1 MTYLPFWLV
10 ERIIMSSTLRPHC
23 GISCSCSHKSRQPR
37 SVVRCFDPQNPVT
50 SVNDSSVNKTCSF
63 RPCIDIHKGQVK
75 QIVGSSLSASSSDN
89 LVTNF
94 TSDQPAEYYASLYKQ
109 DDLPGGHIIMLGAD
123 DESRAAAK
131 KGLLAYNGF
140 MQIGGGVNPDN
151 AAEWLD
157 SGASHLIVTS
167 YIFQDGELNEDRLK
181 ELVKAVGRDRLVL
194 DLSCK
199 KHDGK
204 YHVATDRWQK
214 ISSLAVD
221 EQSLTKLGQSCAEFL
236 VHGIDV
242 EGKQSGIDGELVELL
257 ADQSPIPVTYAG
269 GVSSMDDVELINR
282 AGQGRVDVTIGSA
295 LDLFGGPVSYAEV
308 VFWHLQQR
316 SSS

>member
-1 MTYLPFWLV
+1 ML
-10 ERIIMSSTLRPHC
+10 SLRPQV
-23 GISCSCSHKSRQPR
+23 GISCSRPHSTRRSR
-37 SVVRCFDPQNPVT
+37 SLTRCFDPQNPVT

-75 QIVGSSLSASSSDN
+75 QIVGSSLEGSSDDKG

-94 TSDQPAEYYASLYKQ
+94 ASEEPAEYYASLYKQ

-123 DESRAAAK
+123 DASREAAK
-131 KGLLAYNGF
+131 KALAAYNGF
-140 MQIGGGVNPDN
+140 MQIGGGINPEN

-157 SGASHLIVTS
+157 AGASHVIVTS
-167 YIFQDGELNEDRLK
+167 YIFQDGKLNEERLQ
-181 ELVKAVGRDRLVL
+181 ELVKAVGKDRLIL

-199 KHDGK
+199 KHNGA

-214 ISSLAVD
+214 ISSLVVD
-221 EQSLTKLGQSCAEFL
+221 EQSMSKLGNSCAEFL
-236 VHGIDV
+236 VHGVDV
-242 EGKQSGIDGELVELL
+242 EGKQSGVDEELVQLL
-257 ADQSPIPVTYAG
+257 ADQSTVPVTYAG
-269 GVSSMDDVELINR
+269 GVASMDDLELINR

-295 LDLFGGPVSYAEV
+295 LDLFGGPISYTEV